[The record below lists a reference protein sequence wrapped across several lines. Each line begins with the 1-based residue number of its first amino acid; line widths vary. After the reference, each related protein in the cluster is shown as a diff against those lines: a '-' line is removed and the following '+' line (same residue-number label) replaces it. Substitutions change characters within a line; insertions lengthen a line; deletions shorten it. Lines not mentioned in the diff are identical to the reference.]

1 MKQDRVR
8 NEIDASMKDTEGKL
22 TESSLQNLKY
32 LEECIQESMR
42 LYPPAPLI
50 ARVTSEKAQ
59 LSTYFSESYL
69 IPPGTVIFLSIYAV
83 HHDPNFWPNPE
94 LFNPDR
100 FTNKNNQKHLYSY
113 IPFSAGQRNCL
124 GQNFALRKMKA
135 VISTLIHNFYLKP
148 VDLLEETQLEVDMLL
163 HPITPRR
170 VTFIPIAK

>member
-8 NEIDASMKDTEGKL
+8 NEIDASMKNTEGKL

-32 LEECIQESMR
+32 LEGCIQESMR

-59 LSTYFSESYL
+59 LKSYL

-113 IPFSAGQRNCL
+113 IPFSAGKRNCL
-124 GQNFALRKMKA
+124 GQNFALREMEA

-148 VDLLEETQLEVDMLL
+148 ADLLEKTQLEVDMLL